1 MFFSESWEQHL
12 CDLKSVIICLGE
24 AGLTIKKRKCT
35 FGRRYLTYLGH
46 RIGGGGVSIPEARVN
61 AVKNFVKPR
70 TKRDMRAF
78 LGAMSYYRRFIKG
91 FGSLSSHLTPSVS
104 LRAPQLVEWTRGMI
118 RAYGELVDSLSSHVL
133 LCIPTNN
140 DEYILYTDVSG
151 DGIGGCLH
159 VRCGDEELPV
169 TFFSCQLRPPEKN
182 YSVTELESLA
192 IVASVKHF
200 DRLTYGL
207 PLQVVTDHRA
217 CLTLTTG
224 RNLNRRLLRFAL
236 ALQDRPISLIYH
248 PGKDHSNADAF
259 SRQSW
264 WCTET
269 DTDGA
274 DPVLSAQPWSELG
287 AGRCGS
293 ARMKK

>member
-1 MFFSESWEQHL
+1 
-12 CDLKSVIICLGE
+12 
-24 AGLTIKKRKCT
+24 
-35 FGRRYLTYLGH
+35 
-46 RIGGGGVSIPEARVN
+46 
-61 AVKNFVKPR
+61 
-70 TKRDMRAF
+70 
-78 LGAMSYYRRFIKG
+78 
-91 FGSLSSHLTPSVS
+91 
-104 LRAPQLVEWTRGMI
+104 MI
-118 RAYGELVDSLSSHVL
+118 QAYGELVDSLSSHVM

-140 DEYILYTDVSG
+140 DEYILYTDASG

-159 VRCGDEELPV
+159 VRRGDEELPV
-169 TFFSCQLRPPEKN
+169 AFFSRQLRPPEKN

-217 CLTLTTG
+217 CLALTTG
-224 RNLNRRLLRFAL
+224 RNLNRRLLRFTL
-236 ALQDRPISLIYH
+236 ALQDRPISLIYR

-264 WCTET
+264 QCTET

-274 DPVLSAQPWSELG
+274 DSVLSAQPWSELG